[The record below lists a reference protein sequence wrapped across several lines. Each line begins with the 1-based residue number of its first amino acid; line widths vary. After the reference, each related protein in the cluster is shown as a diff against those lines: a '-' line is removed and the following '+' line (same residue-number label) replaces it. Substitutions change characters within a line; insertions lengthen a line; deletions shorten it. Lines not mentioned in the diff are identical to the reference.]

1 MYLLTALAFLF
12 LSPTAQFSE
21 TGPTYTYDPDVVPVG
36 AAAVAVAMESGNVP
50 VELGRTRVGLA
61 VDGLLPDRTYGAHVH
76 TGECGADPAA
86 AGPHTQNRPDP
97 VQPSV
102 DPAYANP
109 VNEVWLDFTTNAQG
123 DAVAIARVPWSLSAR
138 EARSVVLHAEGT
150 HTEPGHAG
158 TAGKRLACVPL
169 ESR

>member
-1 MYLLTALAFLF
+1 MHLLTALALLF

-36 AAAVAVAMESGNVP
+36 ASAVAVAIESADVP
-50 VELGRTRVGLA
+50 VELGRTKVGLA
-61 VDGLLPDRTYGAHVH
+61 VDGLLPERTYGAHVH

-109 VNEVWLDFTTNAQG
+109 DNEVWLDFTTTTEG
-123 DAVAIARVPWSLSAR
+123 DAVAVARVSWPLSSR
-138 EARSVVLHAEGT
+138 QARSVVLHAEQT
-150 HTEPGHAG
+150 HTGAGHAG
-158 TAGKRLACVPL
+158 TAGKRVACVPL
-169 ESR
+169 QSR